1 MDMRHIN
8 KGKLN
13 LVAYI
18 WGIHTDLEIPRIVKQ
33 RDMGAKEGVESE
45 DTKGQEGER

>member
-1 MDMRHIN
+1 MRQIN

-18 WGIHTDLEIPRIVKQ
+18 WGIHTDLDIPRIVKQ
-33 RDMGAKEGVESE
+33 QDTGAKEGESLRIQR
-45 DTKGQEGER
+45 GGRPLAGR